1 MRRMMSTTPVMLS
14 SVPNVIETRSLP
26 TFSIA
31 PNFAFSQISDLP
43 KSTIHMVNAVQVNIA
58 ITIDAPSANRRAA
71 VALLKGRRS
80 WTDRESREFYAEAAV
95 EQGLAYQIRVNRER
109 RKMSQRE
116 LGKIVG
122 TRQSAISRME
132 DPDYGSHSIP
142 KLLKV
147 AHAFDC
153 ALLVKLV
160 PFSMLAV
167 EAEHLSEHDLYANS
181 YDEEIQENNPWLAE
195 VR

>member
-1 MRRMMSTTPVMLS
+1 VPV
-14 SVPNVIETRSLP
+14 VI
-26 TFSIA
+26 
-31 PNFAFSQISDLP
+31 
-43 KSTIHMVNAVQVNIA
+43 AVA
-58 ITIDAPSANRRAA
+58 IDALTAERRTG
-71 VALLKGRRS
+71 VTLLKARRS
-80 WTDRESREFYAEAAV
+80 WADRESRQCYAEAAV

-109 RKMSQRE
+109 REMSQRE

-132 DPDYGSHSIP
+132 DPDYGSQSIP

-167 EAEHLSEHDLYANS
+167 EAEHLSEDDLYAAG
-181 YDEEIQENNPWLAE
+181 YDEEVQENELWLAKLS
-195 VR
+195 